1 MAAAIRMMNHTFIA
15 AQEESVLEWRV
26 LYARNVLK
34 LEMLAAAFERLGWCD
49 THGGERGAD
58 GKYYVFNRVH
68 DTQAY
73 AQDVSPEEDLVGFF
87 GARGGEDPNALHAYA
102 SALGV
107 RPKTL
112 DRAASNVQKIY
123 RTRLERRFGKWSQVD
138 SGKETLNPLQA

>member
-1 MAAAIRMMNHTFIA
+1 MMNHTFIA

-34 LEMLAAAFERLGWCD
+34 LEMLAVVFERLGWCD
-49 THGGERGAD
+49 THGGEQGAD

-68 DTQAY
+68 DTHAY
-73 AQDVSPEEDLVGFF
+73 ARAASADDEVVGFF
-87 GARGGEDPNALHAYA
+87 GARGGKDPDAMKAYA

-123 RTRLERRFGKWSQVD
+123 RTRIERRFGKWTSQASHEAASQMGTQD
-138 SGKETLNPLQA
+138 ALQA